1 MVLDRWLAVALDRL
15 AERPVCGY
23 VAAHA
28 PAAEP
33 TSLAALALIAHAR
46 LEAAQTA
53 LGWLQQLQAADGSVG
68 VRAGEPRPGWP
79 TALAIC
85 AWQAAID
92 RATDDQAHA
101 IGRDRL
107 ATAVKRGVEW
117 LLAIEG
123 VALKPTPAMGHDP
136 SIVGWPWVAS
146 THSWLEPTAWAVLAL
161 RAAGQG
167 DHLRTRD
174 GLRLIEDRLL
184 ATGGCNYGNTS
195 VLGQVLRP
203 HIQPTGLALLALSGR
218 ATAIGKVARSCDYLT
233 KTLDGSTAA
242 LSLSYGLMGL
252 AAQHRIPE
260 QLNDWLET
268 ACART
273 LRQGKN
279 LHALALL
286 SLAAAG
292 DRGPL
297 VLYREGAPR

>member
-1 MVLDRWLAVALDRL
+1 MVLDRWLAGALDRL
-15 AERPVCGY
+15 AKRPVCGY
-23 VAAHA
+23 VAGHA

-33 TSLAALALIAHAR
+33 TALAALALVAHAR
-46 LEAAQTA
+46 IEAAEPA
-53 LGWLQQLQAADGSVG
+53 LHWLEQLQAADGSVG
-68 VRAGEPRPGWP
+68 VRPGEPQPGWP

-92 RATDDQAHA
+92 RAVRDQAHA
-101 IGRDRL
+101 IGSDLL
-107 ATAVKRGVEW
+107 ATAVKRGVDW
-117 LLAIEG
+117 LLTIEG

-136 SIVGWPWVAS
+136 SIVGWPWVES

-161 RAAGQG
+161 RAAGYG

-174 GLRLIEDRLL
+174 GLRLLEDRLL
-184 ATGGCNYGNTS
+184 PSGGCNYGNTS

-203 HIQPTGLALLALSGR
+203 HIEPTGLALLALASR
-218 ATAIGKVARSCDYLT
+218 STAIGKVARSCDYLT
-233 KTLDGSTAA
+233 KTLDGATAA

-252 AAQHRIPE
+252 AAQRRLPE
-260 QLNDWLET
+260 QSSDWLEG

-273 LRQGKN
+273 LRQGEN

-297 VLYREGAPR
+297 VLHQETAGQ